1 MLVSCSENHL
11 HLLSRVDDF
20 EFSLFFHKLLFLWCK
35 DNLLF
40 PYSETISIYF
50 IQPVVSFWRVF
61 FVCGIGSF
69 LVLCPA
75 LPVPLVRCKSTL
87 LPYRRGGCSPDAKQ
101 PKRTARGNGTTYRF
115 FLLPYGV
122 MAENQSFNNRLANDL
137 LIDIK
142 TNPLELIKVR
152 KNV

>member
-69 LVLCPA
+69 F
-75 LPVPLVRCKSTL
+75 VPRSDFSPSPLYELS
-87 LPYRRGGCSPDAKQ
+87 PYRRGGCSSIARQ
-101 PKRTARGNGTTYRF
+101 SKRTARGNRALPCFSSCPTGLRLNISRLS
-115 FLLPYGV
+115 FLTAISLKLWLKSYLCKS
-122 MAENQSFNNRLANDL
+122 E
-137 LIDIK
+137 I
-142 TNPLELIKVR
+142 
-152 KNV
+152 

>member
-87 LPYRRGGCSPDAKQ
+87 LPYRRGGCSPYAKQ
-101 PKRTARGNGTTYRF
+101 PKEQQEETALRTVFSSCPTG
-115 FLLPYGV
+115 LWLKI
-122 MAENQSFNNRLANDL
+122 SRLI
-137 LIDIK
+137 ID
-142 TNPLELIKVR
+142 
-152 KNV
+152 

>member
-87 LPYRRGGCSPDAKQ
+87 LPYRRGGCSPDSKQ
-101 PKRTARGNGTTYRF
+101 PKEQQEETALRTVFSSCPTG
-115 FLLPYGV
+115 LWLKI
-122 MAENQSFNNRLANDL
+122 SRLI
-137 LIDIK
+137 ID
-142 TNPLELIKVR
+142 
-152 KNV
+152 

>member
-75 LPVPLVRCKSTL
+75 LPVPRVRCKSTL
-87 LPYRRGGCSPDAKQ
+87 LPYRRGGWSPDAKQ
-101 PKRTARGNGTTYRF
+101 PKEQQEETALRTVFSSCPTG
-115 FLLPYGV
+115 LWLKI
-122 MAENQSFNNRLANDL
+122 SRLI
-137 LIDIK
+137 ID
-142 TNPLELIKVR
+142 
-152 KNV
+152 

>member
-87 LPYRRGGCSPDAKQ
+87 LPYRRGGCSPDGKQ
-101 PKRTARGNGTTYRF
+101 PKEQQEETALRTVFSSCPTG
-115 FLLPYGV
+115 LWLKI
-122 MAENQSFNNRLANDL
+122 SRLI
-137 LIDIK
+137 ID
-142 TNPLELIKVR
+142 
-152 KNV
+152 

>member
-87 LPYRRGGCSPDAKQ
+87 LPYRRGGGSPDAKQ
-101 PKRTARGNGTTYRF
+101 PKEQQEETALRTVFSSCPTG
-115 FLLPYGV
+115 LWLKI
-122 MAENQSFNNRLANDL
+122 SRLI
-137 LIDIK
+137 ID
-142 TNPLELIKVR
+142 
-152 KNV
+152 

>member
-11 HLLSRVDDF
+11 HLLSRGDDF

-101 PKRTARGNGTTYRF
+101 PKEQQEETALRTVFSSCPTG
-115 FLLPYGV
+115 LWLKI
-122 MAENQSFNNRLANDL
+122 SRLI
-137 LIDIK
+137 ID
-142 TNPLELIKVR
+142 
-152 KNV
+152 